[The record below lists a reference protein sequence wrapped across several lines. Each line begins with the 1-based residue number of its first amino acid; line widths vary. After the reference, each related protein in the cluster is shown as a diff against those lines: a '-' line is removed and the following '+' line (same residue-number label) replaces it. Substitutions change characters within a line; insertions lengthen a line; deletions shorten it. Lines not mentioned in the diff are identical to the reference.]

1 MSTRTPSLTASQRAA
16 TDRYS
21 VSSSI
26 CGTSLAKS
34 EYEASAADLAEDL
47 AAGQHS
53 NINVLNAEESQLCDM
68 ELNDDEEGWQTKG
81 GKKRKKT
88 DSNSSK
94 STDTVTHSPK
104 VTEGLTVIF
113 VSTVENQL
121 IAALSSLKLSSAL
134 EQMCPECILEVRPNK
149 RLNLIAVDT
158 RNGQTTRTLL
168 ACSELCGMKVRAYE
182 PVSRHYA
189 VGVITDVDPSLSEVE
204 IEQNVRSPEGR
215 VARLRRLGKSTAYL
229 YSRNAPYS
237 AESVARMDIERRLA
251 SDLLFVAAAET
262 YMRAT
267 LSVRRKKSVST
278 VDNLTLPHLHP
289 APNGRK
295 KARLATTHVN
305 MPMIFVLQGQLS
317 NSLRQPTQLKMVN
330 PLQAHRKEGM
340 IPSRSVMS
348 ALWITLQH
356 FIKKA
361 KRRKE
366 NLN

>member
-1 MSTRTPSLTASQRAA
+1 
-16 TDRYS
+16 
-21 VSSSI
+21 
-26 CGTSLAKS
+26 
-34 EYEASAADLAEDL
+34 
-47 AAGQHS
+47 
-53 NINVLNAEESQLCDM
+53 M

-134 EQMCPECILEVRPNK
+134 EQMCPECILE
-149 RLNLIAVDT
+149 
-158 RNGQTTRTLL
+158 
-168 ACSELCGMKVRAYE
+168 LCGMKVRAYE
-182 PVSRHYA
+182 PVPRHYA
-189 VGVITDVDPSLSEVE
+189 VGVITDVDPALSEVE

-267 LSVRRKKSVST
+267 LSVRRKKSVPT

-295 KARLATTHVN
+295 
-305 MPMIFVLQGQLS
+305 
-317 NSLRQPTQLKMVN
+317 
-330 PLQAHRKEGM
+330 
-340 IPSRSVMS
+340 
-348 ALWITLQH
+348 
-356 FIKKA
+356 
-361 KRRKE
+361 
-366 NLN
+366 